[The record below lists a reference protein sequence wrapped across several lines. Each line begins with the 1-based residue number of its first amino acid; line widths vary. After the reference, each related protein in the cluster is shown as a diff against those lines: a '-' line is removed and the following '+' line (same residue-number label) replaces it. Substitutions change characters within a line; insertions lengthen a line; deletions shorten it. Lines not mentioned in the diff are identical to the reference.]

1 MASNLSQAQV
11 LYEFESYRLDPVQR
25 VLWRG
30 DELVPLAPKAF
41 DILLTLVES
50 AGRPVD
56 KKDLLDRV
64 WPNTFVEEGS
74 LTQSI
79 STLRKILEQSGGSIQ
94 FIQTISKR
102 GYRFSAPVK
111 LLERVPGN
119 ADLPVSNGNRTD
131 SAREEHRPGA
141 KTNWERRLWLTGIA
155 ALAALALAEPYLLNP
170 RRVEIGPVR
179 FVLSPPTGNQNPP
192 SLSGVARWQ

>member
-1 MASNLSQAQV
+1 MAGNLSQGQV

-64 WPNTFVEEGS
+64 WPDTFVEEGS

-79 STLRKILEQSGGSIQ
+79 SILRKVLEQSGGSIQ
-94 FIQTISKR
+94 YIQTISKR
-102 GYRFSAPVK
+102 GYRFSAAVK
-111 LLERVPGN
+111 LLERGPGM
-119 ADLPVSNGNRTD
+119 RTCRYRT
-131 SAREEHRPGA
+131 AVA
-141 KTNWERRLWLTGIA
+141 QIRRLKRTGRWQKLTG
-155 ALAALALAEPYLLNP
+155 E
-170 RRVEIGPVR
+170 GG
-179 FVLSPPTGNQNPP
+179 FG
-192 SLSGVARWQ
+192 